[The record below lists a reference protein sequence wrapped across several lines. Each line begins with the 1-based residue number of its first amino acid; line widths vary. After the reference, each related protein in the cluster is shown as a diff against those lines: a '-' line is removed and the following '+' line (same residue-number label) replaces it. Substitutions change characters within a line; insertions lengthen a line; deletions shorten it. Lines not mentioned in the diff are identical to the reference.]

1 MANVVIDIAAEFTG
15 NKAFRQAETSTDKLI
30 RGVKKLAA
38 ATGLAFGTAQV
49 IAFGKASVKA
59 ALDAQA
65 QQQRLAN
72 LVKVT
77 VGATD
82 AQIQS
87 LNDQA
92 QALQEIGVVNKEN
105 ITQTQSQLATF
116 NLQIDTIKALTPAI
130 LDYVT
135 AEKGAAAS
143 ADEFKSMTNG
153 LAQALNGNFASLT
166 KVGFVLDDVTKKTI
180 KNGTEAE
187 RAAAL
192 VAVLD
197 STYKDF
203 NKNLALTD
211 AGQMQILANAADDA
225 AENIGVGLID
235 ALKTLGKDNSVEN
248 LANDMERASLGAA
261 DFIRGLAE
269 ITSFE
274 VNGQTKSLIGLLTTP
289 FKRSLSAGPL
299 GAIARMGVKTGDVK
313 AADNAHLKS
322 LQDQFV
328 VIKKTNEVNKK
339 LTADELK
346 KLKAAKLKLAI
357 DKANLALGKGE
368 EIFDLDKIQVAAA
381 LTNQAELLGKTTNAS
396 QILGITN
403 DVARLNVKKAILEL
417 EDALATKDETA
428 ITAATKKLNEE
439 LKILNAV
446 SQQNIKL
453 LDIKTVLDSLKAKD
467 LINLDNLNAAIA
479 LLTRIG
485 TMGIAGSTTT
495 SITSDAAAQATAIL
509 AARTAAEKA
518 AAEAAK
524 AAEAAAK
531 ATLEAANTAAAAAA
545 AKAKAEADAALAAA
559 NALTAEEKARADA
572 AAGASAAAIATANA
586 LAAEEKARADAIA
599 AAAAEQ
605 IAQLEAA
612 RIAAEAYAAAL
623 QEAADAAAAVADAV
637 GTDSPS
643 AIQADNSPL
652 ATVISETGKEVTKLA
667 EGLATVFQTVEDSGA
682 FNALVNSFANGA
694 VGSFSAGSFRTA
706 EGGSLFNS
714 GAVGSRDRD
723 INITV
728 NTGVGDPN
736 AIAEAIQNVLRDAN
750 ARGTLVGLTIE

>member
-1 MANVVIDIAAEFTG
+1 MANVTIDIAAEFTG
-15 NKAFRQAETSTDKLI
+15 NKAFKQAETSTDKLI

-166 KVGFVLDDVTKKTI
+166 KVGFVLDETTKKTI
-180 KNGTEAE
+180 KNGTEAQ

-225 AENIGVGLID
+225 AENIGTGLID

-269 ITSFE
+269 ITSFS
-274 VNGQTKSLIGLLTTP
+274 VNGETKSLIGLLTTP

-322 LQDQFV
+322 LQDQFA

-346 KLKAAKLKLAI
+346 KLKAAKLKAAI
-357 DKANLALGKGE
+357 DKANLALGKSE

-381 LTNQAELLGKTTNAS
+381 LTNQAEQLGKATSGAQLL
-396 QILGITN
+396 QIAN
-403 DVARLNVKKAILEL
+403 DTARLNVKKSILAL
-417 EDALATKDETA
+417 EDAIQAKDEAA
-428 ITAATKKLNEE
+428 IIAATKKLNED
-439 LKILNAV
+439 LKVLNALTGQKTQMQAIE
-446 SQQNIKL
+446 SILAGLKPKELIDQKNLDEALRKIKL
-453 LDIKTVLDSLKAKD
+453 MLDELAKV
-467 LINLDNLNAAIA
+467 
-479 LLTRIG
+479 
-485 TMGIAGSTTT
+485 GSTNKGGNNNGGNNEDT
-495 SITSDAAAQATAIL
+495 SKKTLLPEDQHLSKLAEQSANNLSTKPTLTNTPFGDMGMFNLEDVARSSLLAGLAGGAGVAGAVSGSRYAAQA
-509 AARTAAEKA
+509 
-518 AAEAAK
+518 
-524 AAEAAAK
+524 
-531 ATLEAANTAAAAAA
+531 AN
-545 AKAKAEADAALAAA
+545 
-559 NALTAEEKARADA
+559 
-572 AAGASAAAIATANA
+572 
-586 LAAEEKARADAIA
+586 
-599 AAAAEQ
+599 Q
-605 IAQLEAA
+605 
-612 RIAAEAYAAAL
+612 Y
-623 QEAADAAAAVADAV
+623 
-637 GTDSPS
+637 
-643 AIQADNSPL
+643 
-652 ATVISETGKEVTKLA
+652 
-667 EGLATVFQTVEDSGA
+667 
-682 FNALVNSFANGA
+682 
-694 VGSFSAGSFRTA
+694 
-706 EGGSLFNS
+706 
-714 GAVGSRDRD
+714 
-723 INITV
+723 NITV
-728 NTGVGDPN
+728 QAGIGDPN
-736 AIAEAIQNVLRDAN
+736 AIAEAIDQVLIDAVQ
-750 ARGTLVGLTIE
+750 RGTLRGGAY

>member
-235 ALKTLGKDNSVEN
+235 ALKTLGKDNSVDN

-269 ITSFE
+269 ITSFK
-274 VNGQTKSLIGLLTTP
+274 VNGETKSLIGLLSTP

-299 GAIARMGVKTGDVK
+299 GFIARQGVKTGEVK

-381 LTNQAELLGKTTNAS
+381 LTNQAEQLGKATSAA
-396 QILGITN
+396 QVLAIAN
-403 DVARLNVKKAILEL
+403 DVARLNVKKSILEL
-417 EDALATKDETA
+417 EDAIAAKDEQA
-428 ITAATKKLNEE
+428 IIAATNKLNAD
-439 LKILNAV
+439 LKVLNALTGQNTQMKAIESILNGLKPKELIDQKNLDEALRKIREMLDELAKVGTTNKGGNNNGGNNEDTSKKNLLPEDQHLSKLAEQSSTNVYTKPTLTNTPFGDMGMFNLEDVARSSLLAGLAGGAGVAGAV
-446 SQQNIKL
+446 S
-453 LDIKTVLDSLKAKD
+453 
-467 LINLDNLNAAIA
+467 
-479 LLTRIG
+479 
-485 TMGIAGSTTT
+485 GSRY
-495 SITSDAAAQATAIL
+495 AAQA
-509 AARTAAEKA
+509 
-518 AAEAAK
+518 
-524 AAEAAAK
+524 
-531 ATLEAANTAAAAAA
+531 ANQYNIT
-545 AKAKAEADAALAAA
+545 
-559 NALTAEEKARADA
+559 
-572 AAGASAAAIATANA
+572 
-586 LAAEEKARADAIA
+586 
-599 AAAAEQ
+599 
-605 IAQLEAA
+605 
-612 RIAAEAYAAAL
+612 
-623 QEAADAAAAVADAV
+623 
-637 GTDSPS
+637 
-643 AIQADNSPL
+643 IQAG
-652 ATVISETGKEVTKLA
+652 I
-667 EGLATVFQTVEDSGA
+667 
-682 FNALVNSFANGA
+682 
-694 VGSFSAGSFRTA
+694 
-706 EGGSLFNS
+706 
-714 GAVGSRDRD
+714 
-723 INITV
+723 
-728 NTGVGDPN
+728 GDPN
-736 AIAEAIQNVLRDAN
+736 AIAEALDQVLVDAVQ
-750 ARGTLVGLTIE
+750 RGTLRGGAY

>member
-15 NKAFRQAETSTDKLI
+15 NKAFKQAETSTDKLI
-30 RGVKKLAA
+30 RGVRKLAA
-38 ATGLAFGTAQV
+38 ASGLAFGTAQV

-92 QALQEIGVVNKEN
+92 QALQDIGVVNKEN

-166 KVGFVLDDVTKKTI
+166 KVGFVLDETTKKTI

-235 ALKTLGKDNSVEN
+235 ALKTLGKDNSVDS

-261 DFIRGLAE
+261 DFIRGLAK

-274 VNGQTKSLIGLLTTP
+274 VNGDTKSLIGLLTTP
-289 FKRSLSAGPL
+289 FKRSFSAGPL
-299 GAIARMGVKTGDVK
+299 GFIARQGVKTADVK
-313 AADNAHLKS
+313 AADNEHLKS
-322 LQDQFV
+322 LQNQFV
-328 VIKKTNEVNKK
+328 VIKKTNDVNKK

-357 DKANLALGKGE
+357 DKANLALGNSE
-368 EIFDLDKIQVAAA
+368 SIFDIDKIQVAAA
-381 LTNQAELLGKTTNAS
+381 LTNQAEQLGKATSSAQAL
-396 QILGITN
+396 QIAN
-403 DVARLNVKKAILEL
+403 DTARLNVKKSMFALEEAI
-417 EDALATKDETA
+417 ASKDEAA
-428 ITAATKKLNEE
+428 IVAATSKLNAD
-439 LKILNAV
+439 LKILGAL
-446 SQQNIKL
+446 SGQNVKL
-453 LDIKTVLDSLKAKD
+453 QDIESILKSLKPAD
-467 LINLDNLNAAIA
+467 LINLGNLDAAIA
-479 LLTRIG
+479 KMMELLKLQG
-485 TMGIAGSTTT
+485 TKTLVPTTGTTITQPSSVSAVQGATTIAGTNLSV
-495 SITSDAAAQATAIL
+495 
-509 AARTAAEKA
+509 
-518 AAEAAK
+518 
-524 AAEAAAK
+524 
-531 ATLEAANTAAAAAA
+531 
-545 AKAKAEADAALAAA
+545 AALGGVV
-559 NALTAEEKARADA
+559 T
-572 AAGASAAAIATANA
+572 
-586 LAAEEKARADAIA
+586 
-599 AAAAEQ
+599 Q
-605 IAQLEAA
+605 ILPNLKEFTPDTGM
-612 RIAAEAYAAAL
+612 IS
-623 QEAADAAAAVADAV
+623 
-637 GTDSPS
+637 GISP
-643 AIQADNSPL
+643 
-652 ATVISETGKEVTKLA
+652 
-667 EGLATVFQTVEDSGA
+667 
-682 FNALVNSFANGA
+682 NGREYNYS
-694 VGSFSAGSFRTA
+694 V
-706 EGGSLFNS
+706 
-714 GAVGSRDRD
+714 
-723 INITV
+723 TV
-728 NTGVGDPN
+728 NTGIGDPN
-736 AIAEAIQNVLRDAN
+736 AIAEAIENVLVEAN
-750 ARGTLVGLTIE
+750 YRGTLRGMFAV

>member
-15 NKAFRQAETSTDKLI
+15 NKAFKQAETSTDKLI
-30 RGVKKLAA
+30 RGVRKLAA
-38 ATGLAFGTAQV
+38 ASGLAFGTAQV

-77 VGATD
+77 VGASD

-92 QALQEIGVVNKEN
+92 QALQDIGVVNKEN

-166 KVGFVLDDVTKKTI
+166 KVGFVLDETTKKTI

-235 ALKTLGKDNSVEN
+235 ALKTLGKDNSVDN

-274 VNGQTKSLIGLLTTP
+274 VNGDTKSLIGLLTTP

-299 GAIARMGVKTGDVK
+299 GFIARQGVKTADVK
-313 AADNAHLKS
+313 AADNEHLKS
-322 LQDQFV
+322 LQNQFV
-328 VIKKTNEVNKK
+328 VIKKTNDVNKK

-357 DKANLALGKGE
+357 DKANLALGNSE
-368 EIFDLDKIQVAAA
+368 SIFDLDKIQVAAA
-381 LTNQAELLGKTTNAS
+381 LTNQAEQLGKATSSAQAL
-396 QILGITN
+396 QIAN
-403 DVARLNVKKAILEL
+403 DTARLNVKKSMLAL
-417 EDALATKDETA
+417 EDAIASKDEA
-428 ITAATKKLNEE
+428 SIIAATNKLNAD
-439 LKILNAV
+439 LKILGAL
-446 SQQNIKL
+446 SGQNVKL
-453 LDIKTVLDSLKAKD
+453 QDIESILKTLKPAD
-467 LINLDNLNAAIA
+467 LINLANLDAAIA
-479 LLTRIG
+479 KMMELLKLQG
-485 TMGIAGSTTT
+485 TKTLVPTTGTTITQPSSVSAVQGATTIAGTNLSV
-495 SITSDAAAQATAIL
+495 
-509 AARTAAEKA
+509 
-518 AAEAAK
+518 
-524 AAEAAAK
+524 
-531 ATLEAANTAAAAAA
+531 
-545 AKAKAEADAALAAA
+545 AALGGVV
-559 NALTAEEKARADA
+559 T
-572 AAGASAAAIATANA
+572 
-586 LAAEEKARADAIA
+586 
-599 AAAAEQ
+599 Q
-605 IAQLEAA
+605 ILPNLKEFTPDTGM
-612 RIAAEAYAAAL
+612 IS
-623 QEAADAAAAVADAV
+623 
-637 GTDSPS
+637 GISPNGREYNYS
-643 AIQADNSPL
+643 
-652 ATVISETGKEVTKLA
+652 VT
-667 EGLATVFQTVEDSGA
+667 
-682 FNALVNSFANGA
+682 
-694 VGSFSAGSFRTA
+694 
-706 EGGSLFNS
+706 
-714 GAVGSRDRD
+714 
-723 INITV
+723 I
-728 NTGVGDPN
+728 NTGIGDPN
-736 AIAEAIQNVLRDAN
+736 AIAEAIENVLVEAN
-750 ARGTLVGLTIE
+750 YRGTLRGMIAV

>member
-15 NKAFRQAETSTDKLI
+15 NKAFKQAETSTDKLI
-30 RGVKKLAA
+30 KGVRKLAA

-166 KVGFVLDDVTKKTI
+166 KVGFVLDETTKKTI

-225 AENIGVGLID
+225 AENIGVSLID
-235 ALKTLGKDNSVEN
+235 ALKILGKDKSVSN
-248 LANDMERASLGAA
+248 LADDMERASIGTG

-269 ITSFE
+269 ITSFS
-274 VNGQTKSLIGLLTTP
+274 VNGETKSLIGLLTTP

-299 GAIARMGVKTGDVK
+299 GSIARMGVKTGEVK
-313 AADNAHLKS
+313 ASDNAHLKS

-328 VIKKTNEVNKK
+328 VIRKTNEVNKK
-339 LTADELK
+339 LTADEIK

-357 DKANLALGKGE
+357 DKANLALNKSG

-381 LTNQAELLGKTTNAS
+381 LTNQAEQLGKATSAS
-396 QILGITN
+396 QVLAIAN
-403 DVARLNVKKAILEL
+403 DVARLNVKKSIFEL
-417 EDALATKDETA
+417 EDAIASKDEAA
-428 ITAATKKLNEE
+428 ITAATKKLNED
-439 LKILNAV
+439 LKILGTLG
-446 SQQNIKL
+446 QQNVKL
-453 LDIKTVLDSLKAKD
+453 MDIKSILDTLVPKD
-467 LINLDNLNAAIA
+467 LINLQNLKDAIA
-479 LLTRIG
+479 LLGQIKIPSMTPTAAPSQSSVAKALESFKG
-485 TMGIAGSTTT
+485 TAASAFESLT
-495 SITSDAAAQATAIL
+495 AAQQS
-509 AARTAAEKA
+509 
-518 AAEAAK
+518 
-524 AAEAAAK
+524 
-531 ATLEAANTAAAAAA
+531 TLGGYEPFV
-545 AKAKAEADAALAAA
+545 
-559 NALTAEEKARADA
+559 
-572 AAGASAAAIATANA
+572 GASIPTT
-586 LAAEEKARADAIA
+586 I
-599 AAAAEQ
+599 
-605 IAQLEAA
+605 
-612 RIAAEAYAAAL
+612 
-623 QEAADAAAAVADAV
+623 
-637 GTDSPS
+637 TDF
-643 AIQADNSPL
+643 
-652 ATVISETGKEVTKLA
+652 G
-667 EGLATVFQTVEDSGA
+667 GSGA
-682 FNALVNSFANGA
+682 GLGNNGSGRQ
-694 VGSFSAGSFRTA
+694 VPAG
-706 EGGSLFNS
+706 
-714 GAVGSRDRD
+714 V
-723 INITV
+723 NITV
-728 NTGVGDPN
+728 NTGIGDPN
-736 AIAEAIQNVLRDAN
+736 AIAEAIDQVVQEAVS
-750 ARGTLVGLTIE
+750 RGTLRGYTIA

>member
-1 MANVVIDIAAEFTG
+1 MKFFEEILIGSKFDAKGF
-15 NKAFRQAETSTDKLI
+15 KQAQTATDKLG
-30 RGVKKLAA
+30 RGVKNLAKSF
-38 ATGLAFGTAQV
+38 GLAFGTAQIV
-49 IAFGKASVKA
+49 AFGKASVKA

-269 ITSFE
+269 ITSFS
-274 VNGQTKSLIGLLTTP
+274 VNGETKSLIGLLTTP

-299 GAIARMGVKTGDVK
+299 GAIARMGVKTGEVK

-357 DKANLALGKGE
+357 DKANLALGNATDV
-368 EIFDLDKIQVAAA
+368 FDIDKIQIAAA
-381 LTNQAELLGKTTNAS
+381 LTNQAEQLGKATSAAQLM
-396 QILGITN
+396 QIAN
-403 DVARLNVKKAILEL
+403 DTARLNVKKSILAL
-417 EDALATKDETA
+417 EDAIASKDEQA
-428 ITAATKKLNEE
+428 IIAATAKLNAD
-439 LKILNAV
+439 LKVLNALTG
-446 SQQNIKL
+446 QNTQMAAIES
-453 LDIKTVLDSLKAKD
+453 ILKGLAPKD
-467 LINLDNLNAAIA
+467 LIDQKNLDDALNKIKEMLGLLNGFDPKRLFNQTPNSISPVSAPRTTAEINAA
-479 LLTRIG
+479 
-485 TMGIAGSTTT
+485 
-495 SITSDAAAQATAIL
+495 
-509 AARTAAEKA
+509 TAA
-518 AAEAAK
+518 
-524 AAEAAAK
+524 
-531 ATLEAANTAAAAAA
+531 LGGIISVIGAN
-545 AKAKAEADAALAAA
+545 
-559 NALTAEEKARADA
+559 
-572 AAGASAAAIATANA
+572 
-586 LAAEEKARADAIA
+586 
-599 AAAAEQ
+599 
-605 IAQLEAA
+605 
-612 RIAAEAYAAAL
+612 
-623 QEAADAAAAVADAV
+623 
-637 GTDSPS
+637 
-643 AIQADNSPL
+643 
-652 ATVISETGKEVTKLA
+652 GKEFTKLA
-667 EGLATVFQTVEDSGA
+667 DGKPNAFQSVEDVGT
-682 FNALVNSFANGA
+682 FNALVNSFANG
-694 VGSFSAGSFRTA
+694 SINPFNAGSFRTA
-706 EGGSLFNS
+706 EGGNLFNS
-714 GAVGSRDRD
+714 GAVGSRD

-728 NTGVGDPN
+728 QTGIGDPN
-736 AIAEAIQNVLRDAN
+736 AIAEAIDNVLREAQQ
-750 ARGTLVGLTIE
+750 RGTLTTL